1 MTTSFAREPGAGLAD
16 QSLPGYAEMLD
27 AYHRAREHELR
38 ALVAELPIVS
48 GDRVLDV
55 ASGDGCYSLWL
66 AERGAQVV
74 GVDRSPAYLAL
85 ARERA
90 ASRPQARRVRF
101 EMADA
106 GALPFA
112 DAAFDLAWCAQSFYS
127 LPDPNTALREMIRVT
142 RPGGTVAVLEND
154 TPHQII
160 LPWPAWLELA
170 VRQAQ
175 LEALA
180 ERHPGAELAKFY
192 VGRNLR
198 GVFQEH
204 GLEACE
210 LRSYSVDRHAPLSA
224 DELLFLRGY
233 LADLRERAWPRLAP
247 NARAELDWLIQP
259 DSPGYLLRR
268 PDLHLAHLELLAL
281 GRKPRTYGAAPSN

>member
-1 MTTSFAREPGAGLAD
+1 MTALYASKTRPAEAD
-16 QSLPGYAEMLD
+16 QLPDYWRMLH
-27 AYHRAREHELR
+27 AYHCSRQDELR
-38 ALVAELPIVS
+38 AIVATLPLTPS
-48 GDRVLDV
+48 ARVLDL
-55 ASGDGCYSLWL
+55 ASGDGCYAGWL
-66 AERGAQVV
+66 AERAGQVIGA
-74 GVDRSPAYLAL
+74 DASRAYIEL
-85 ARERA
+85 ARQRLAARPRA
-90 ASRPQARRVRF
+90 ASVAFQAC
-101 EMADA
+101 DA
-106 GALPFA
+106 AALPFA
-112 DAAFDLAWCAQSFYS
+112 DNTFDLAWCAQSFYS

-154 TPHQII
+154 TLHQII

-180 ERHPGAELAKFY
+180 DRHPGAELAKFY

-198 GVFQEH
+198 GVFQQH

-281 GRKPRTYGAAPSN
+281 GRKPRTYGAAPSD

>member
-66 AERGAQVV
+66 ADRGAQVV

-127 LPDPNTALREMIRVT
+127 LPDPLAALREMIRVT
-142 RPGGTVAVLEND
+142 RPGGHIAVLEND
-154 TPHQII
+154 TLHHVL
-160 LPWPAWLELA
+160 LPWPAELEVA
-170 VRQAQ
+170 VRHAQ
-175 LEALA
+175 LRALSA
-180 ERHPGAELAKFY
+180 EHAGQGLDKFY
-192 VGRNLR
+192 IGRNLCGIFR
-198 GVFQEH
+198 QCGIDR
-204 GLEACE
+204 CE
-210 LRSYSVDRHAPLSA
+210 VRTFPVERHAPLSD
-224 DELLFLRGY
+224 DEERFLGGY
-233 LADLRERAWPRLAP
+233 FADLRERAWPYMDDA
-247 NARAELDWLIQP
+247 ARAAFDMLFDPCAKTYLIRQP
-259 DSPGYLLRR
+259 DF
-268 PDLHLAHLELLAL
+268 HLTHLEALAI
-281 GRKPRTYGAAPSN
+281 GFKPPA